1 MTAAVDD
8 REFMARALAVA
19 EQGLCTTTPNPRVG
33 CLLVREGRVVGEGWH
48 QRAGEPHA
56 EANAL
61 NQAGAAARGATA
73 YVTLEPCSHYGRTPP
88 CADALIAAG
97 VRRVVAAM
105 ADPNPQVAGRGLARL
120 RAAGI
125 DVEVGTL
132 ADEAMELNVG
142 FIARMRRGRP
152 WVRVKVAASLDGKTA
167 LTNGKSQWITG
178 AEARRDAHAWRARSC
193 AILTGIGTV
202 LADDPALTVRDVPCQ
217 RQPLRVVVDSRLT
230 IGTTAKVLAG
240 GGTLV
245 FAAGA
250 GADVAKLAALRQAGV
265 DVILLPN
272 RVGQVDLDAM
282 LRELALRG
290 VNELLVEGG
299 SRLNGALL
307 AGHLVDELLIY
318 QAPMLIGDRARGMF
332 DLPELVELG
341 GARRLNV
348 IERRLLGPDSFLRA
362 RFAA

>member
-1 MTAAVDD
+1 MTGAVAD
-8 REFMARALAVA
+8 REFMARALALA

-33 CLLVREGRVVGEGWH
+33 CLLVKEGRVVGEGWH
-48 QRAGEPHA
+48 PRAGEPHA

-61 NQAGAAARGATA
+61 SQAGDAARGATA
-73 YVTLEPCSHYGRTPP
+73 YVTLEPCSHFGRTPP

-105 ADPNPQVAGRGLARL
+105 EDPNPQVAGQGLAKL

-125 DVEVGTL
+125 DVEVGML
-132 ADEAMELNVG
+132 AEEAAELNVG
-142 FIARMRRGRP
+142 FVARMRRGRP

-167 LTNGKSQWITG
+167 LNNGKSQWITG

-202 LADDPALTVRDVPCQ
+202 LADDPALTVREVPCQ
-217 RQPLRVVVDSRLT
+217 RQPLRVVADSRLK
-230 IGTTAKVLAG
+230 IGMTAKVLAG
-240 GGTLV
+240 PGALV

-250 GADVAKLAALRQAGV
+250 DAVKSAALRQAGV
-265 DVILLPN
+265 DVMLLPN
-272 RVGQVDLDAM
+272 GAGQVDLDAM
-282 LRELALRG
+282 LRELARRG
-290 VNELLVEGG
+290 INELLVEGG

-307 AGHLVDELLIY
+307 ADDLVDELLIY
-318 QAPMLIGDRARGMF
+318 QAPMLIGERARGMF

-341 GARRLNV
+341 SARRLAV
-348 IERRLLGPDSFLRA
+348 IERRLLGPDIFLRA
-362 RFAA
+362 RLTG